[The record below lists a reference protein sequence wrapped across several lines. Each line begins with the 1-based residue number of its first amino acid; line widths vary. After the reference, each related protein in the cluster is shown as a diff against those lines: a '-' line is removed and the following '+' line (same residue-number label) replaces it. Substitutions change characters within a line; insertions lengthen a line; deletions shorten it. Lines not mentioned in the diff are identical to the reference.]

1 MSERTM
7 AMHSTNYYTIN
18 LNKLSPLMC
27 LVVELFLNRRYSS
40 ALRIVEKRI
49 ETEED
54 FNSVNILKLM
64 SALIQIALKD
74 YESAVVILDE
84 ISDVIEPDRAKEICQ
99 MAMQTC
105 NKKLFE

>member
-1 MSERTM
+1 
-7 AMHSTNYYTIN
+7 MHSTNYYTTN
-18 LNKLSPLMC
+18 SNELSPLMC

-64 SALIQIALKD
+64 SALIQIALKN